1 MLLIVAHH
9 SIWHSCVMN
18 LMGENPLCS
27 KSIFF
32 YIFGMC
38 GKTGIDC
45 FMLITGYFMCK
56 SAITIKKYLK
66 LLLEVIFYNVVIYT
80 IFVVAGKHQFSSVE
94 LFFAIVP
101 IQEIG
106 GSFISCFLLYYLFIP
121 YLTILVS
128 QLNKKQHRRLLVLC
142 LFIYTVLI
150 TLPYF
155 QVTMNHITWYS
166 VLFFIGSYIRK
177 YDLFPALNT
186 IQWGGFLCYVACFL

>member
-80 IFVVAGKHQFSSVE
+80 IFVVAGKHQC
-94 LFFAIVP
+94 
-101 IQEIG
+101 
-106 GSFISCFLLYYLFIP
+106 SFISCFLLYYLFIQ

>member
-1 MLLIVAHH
+1 
-9 SIWHSCVMN
+9 
-18 LMGENPLCS
+18 
-27 KSIFF
+27 
-32 YIFGMC
+32 MC

-106 GSFISCFLLYYLFIP
+106 GSFISCFLLYRVSSSMFSF
-121 YLTILVS
+121 LTA
-128 QLNKKQHRRLLVLC
+128 
-142 LFIYTVLI
+142 F
-150 TLPYF
+150 
-155 QVTMNHITWYS
+155 
-166 VLFFIGSYIRK
+166 
-177 YDLFPALNT
+177 
-186 IQWGGFLCYVACFL
+186 